1 MTFDEWFDLHFVGG
15 NLRSREPMFLHER
28 DRLVA
33 REAWDAALKSAQAD
47 ACGSQKPGRT
57 MRPFEPGLD

>member
-33 REAWDAALKSAQAD
+33 REAWDAALKNDRAN
-47 ACGSQKPGRT
+47 ACPKPVRT